1 MRAPAPSDRPLV
13 AALLTD
19 GMWSHDLANV
29 IQVFGDSVT
38 LGEAP
43 ACELALVAPSEAV
56 ELDHG
61 LSAQTIPLGDLD
73 RRPTLV
79 CIPGFTDPVRSL
91 LPRGSDVDAAGEGL
105 DAASAWLRDAHGA
118 GAQVASLGTGS
129 FLLARAGLLDGT
141 TCTTH
146 HAYAGLFRSLFPQV
160 PLEPELILTHDAR
173 RGVWTS
179 AGGASG
185 LDLCLSLL
193 SALAGPRRAAAVS
206 EAMSLWRPHSLD
218 ARQEAFGMPRS
229 AAGELAMSDID
240 TLCQAIRRDLSHP
253 WTVREMARRA
263 GMSERTLQ
271 RRFLQGTGETPKAW
285 LGTQRLELA
294 SALLEQTDLPL
305 PLVAARVG
313 LDSAN
318 VLYRLFRSRTGES
331 PSHHRRRF
339 LAP

>member
-1 MRAPAPSDRPLV
+1 MPAETQPKRPLV

-43 ACELALVAPSEAV
+43 ACELVFVAPTERV

-61 LSAQTIPLGDLD
+61 LSARAVPLEDFPW
-73 RRPTLV
+73 RPDLV
-79 CIPGFTDPVRSL
+79 CVPGFTDPASSL
-91 LPRGSDVDAAGEGL
+91 LPQSPGGRAAERDL
-105 DAASAWLRDAHGA
+105 DACTAWLRDTHDA

-129 FLLARAGLLDGT
+129 FLLARAGLLDEAP
-141 TCTTH
+141 CTTH
-146 HAYAGLFRSLFPQV
+146 HAYAEFFRSLFPRV

-173 RGVWTS
+173 LGIWTS

-193 SALAGPRRAAAVS
+193 SALAGPRRAAAVAG
-206 EAMSLWRPHSLD
+206 AMSLWRPHSPD
-218 ARQEAFGMPRS
+218 ARQEAFGMPETTV
-229 AAGELAMSDID
+229 GELAMSDID
-240 TLCQAIRRDLSHP
+240 TLRKVVRSDLSHP
-253 WTVREMARRA
+253 WTVSEMARRA

-285 LGTQRLELA
+285 LGTQRIELA
-294 SALLEQTDLPL
+294 AALLEQTDLPL
-305 PLVAARVG
+305 PLVAQRVG
-313 LDSAN
+313 LGSAD
-318 VLYRLFRSRTGES
+318 VLYRLFRDRYGES
-331 PSHHRRRF
+331 PSAHRRRF
-339 LAP
+339 SPI